1 MYYAFI
7 NGEPIIKTND
17 IVTARKQIIK
27 RVERFPKYEW
37 FSHKCFITTDAKGK
51 NKVEEIA
58 YTKKV
63 WLNPDAYP
71 VWGSKKKGS
80 SVWREIV
87 VDGNDIGY
95 IVSGSVSATNLSIK
109 RAKRIVTKRM

>member
-7 NGEPIIKTND
+7 NGEPIVKTND

-37 FSHKCFITTDAKGK
+37 FSHKCCITTDAKGK

-71 VWGSKKKGS
+71 DWGSKKKGS

-87 VDGNDIGY
+87 VEGSWFGA
-95 IVSGSVSATNLSIK
+95 IVPPTAAAMALPSK
-109 RAKRIVTKRM
+109 RAKKIVTKKM